1 MAEKFAVKGWHLAQ
15 KQGGVSQQ
23 QRRHYSTGASRSSV
37 PVELLTGGVLPPRL
51 AELKE
56 RLAGFMA
63 DHVFPVESQLEAHQS
78 SAQRWT
84 VSPIIEELKVG
95 GAWCV
100 WPVSAVCVC
109 AQVRAKEHGLWNLFI
124 PLEADPE
131 CSYGAGL
138 TNLEYAHLAELMGRC
153 VYASEVRG
161 EPPSMLAAAAYCLL

>member
-15 KQGGVSQQ
+15 KQGGVWQQ

-84 VSPIIEELKVG
+84 VSPIIEDLKVG

-109 AQVRAKEHGLWNLFI
+109 VCVCSGACQRAWSVEPVHPSGGRPRV
-124 PLEADPE
+124 PLRSRSHQPGV
-131 CSYGAGL
+131 C
-138 TNLEYAHLAELMGRC
+138 
-153 VYASEVRG
+153 
-161 EPPSMLAAAAYCLL
+161 PPC